1 MPVERATFTAPSVRS
16 LRQHVIE
23 ELRSAILQGRIQPG
37 DRIVEADLAQ
47 QFAVS
52 RGCVR
57 EALRGL
63 EKEGLVVSSPYRET
77 RVASTTEE
85 EVVEVLLPIRVV
97 IETYVARQLTGR
109 LESRQVA
116 ALEQIIEAMRSAAAA
131 GDKRRLTELDI
142 DFHRRLLT
150 FVDKPAIQA
159 MWTGI
164 DTRVRGKFL
173 LDTLASDPEDVVRLH
188 ENLLA
193 ELRSG
198 QQDTIGAALVR
209 HIYGALPSRVMQNG
223 VPPAIRT
230 LAEVLGV
237 GDPIR
242 LIVAP
247 GADGKAAQ
255 PRRGVAAPATP
266 MDERPIPSADADN
279 R

>member
-37 DRIVEADLAQ
+37 DRLVEADLAQ
-47 QFAVS
+47 QFGVS

-85 EVVEVLLPIRVV
+85 EVIEVLLPIRVV
-97 IETYVARQLTGR
+97 IEAYVARQLTGK
-109 LESRQVA
+109 LQDHQVA

-131 GDKRRLTELDI
+131 RDKRRLTELDI

-188 ENLLA
+188 ERLLD

-198 QQDTIGAALVR
+198 RPDTIGTALVR
-209 HIYGALPSRVMQNG
+209 HIYGALPSRVMRNG
-223 VPPAIRT
+223 VPLAIRT

-237 GDPIR
+237 GDPTP
-242 LIVAP
+242 LVTS
-247 GADGKAAQ
+247 
-255 PRRGVAAPATP
+255 PATGGAASGSGTSTGEP
-266 MDERPIPSADADN
+266 LVPSADADAHEEI